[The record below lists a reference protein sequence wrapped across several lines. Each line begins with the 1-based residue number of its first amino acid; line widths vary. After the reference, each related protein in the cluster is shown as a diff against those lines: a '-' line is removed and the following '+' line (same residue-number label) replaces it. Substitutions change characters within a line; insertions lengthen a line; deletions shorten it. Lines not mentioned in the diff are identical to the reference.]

1 MTAPAS
7 STPRP
12 RVVAFVWAKFAPYH
26 RDRCAAL
33 AAALGPAVEV
43 RGIAVAAA
51 STAYP
56 WPEDSGP
63 PAPGLRLV
71 TLVRDRP
78 AEAVGPLHRLRRL
91 WPWLRDAEA
100 VFLCHYE
107 RPETLALA
115 LWLRRCGVRPLVL
128 FDSTAA
134 DKPRRAW
141 REALKRLW
149 LKPYAGA
156 LTAGRRSSA
165 YLATLGLTADR
176 IATGYDTLDIA
187 RIRAEAGTPP
197 APDGPAH
204 AERVFLVIARLVPA
218 KNLDAALDAHARYA
232 AAVCALGRAPRPLVI
247 LGEGPL
253 RPALERRIA
262 AEALGPVRLP
272 GFRPPGEVARWL
284 GRALALILP
293 SHSEPWGLAVNEALA
308 LGVPVLVSS
317 RAGAAA
323 DLVRPGV
330 NGFVLHP
337 DDTAGLAARL
347 RRLDLCPETWAALAR
362 GAATHAPAGDV
373 RQFVAGARR
382 LLGPD
387 GPAPLGDDG
396 RA

>member
-1 MTAPAS
+1 MSARPARR
-7 STPRP
+7 RP
-12 RVVAFVWAKFAPYH
+12 PVVAFVWAKFAPYH

-43 RGIAVAAA
+43 RGLAVAAT

-56 WPEDSGP
+56 WPEGSGP

-71 TLVRDRP
+71 TLVQDRP
-78 AEAVGPLHRLRRL
+78 AEAVGPLRRLRRL
-91 WPWLRDAEA
+91 WPWLRDADV

-115 LWLRRCGVRPLVL
+115 LWLRGHGIKPVVL
-128 FDSTAA
+128 FDSTAQ

-156 LTAGRRSSA
+156 LAAGRRSSA
-165 YLATLGLTADR
+165 YLAELGLPPERLAS
-176 IATGYDTLDIA
+176 GYDTLDIA
-187 RIRAEAGTPP
+187 RPRAEAGTPP
-197 APDGPAH
+197 APDGPGH
-204 AERVFLVIARLVPA
+204 AERVVLVIARLVPA

-232 AAVCALGRAPRPLVI
+232 GAVRALGRTPRPLVI

-262 AEALGPVRLP
+262 TEALGPVQLP
-272 GFRPPGEVARWL
+272 GFRPPAEVARWL
-284 GRALALILP
+284 GRALALLLP
-293 SHSEPWGLAVNEALA
+293 SRSEPWGLAVNEALA

-317 RAGAAA
+317 RVGAAA

-330 NGFVLHP
+330 NGFVLDP
-337 DDTAGLAARL
+337 DDTAGLAAHL
-347 RRLDLCPETWAALAR
+347 RRLDLQPATWARLAR
-362 GAATHAPAGDV
+362 GAAASAPAGDV
-373 RQFVAGARR
+373 RHFVAGARS
-382 LLGPD
+382 LIPSDVL
-387 GPAPLGDDG
+387 GPAP
-396 RA
+396 